1 MSLMISV
8 CARHYYSNNILVF
21 GALFTYSCCSIL
33 YSFATFYS
41 EEPLCSSLEMIEKKR
56 ILYKFEEM
64 QAHPDLYSCVIHS
77 EYIWSLNEY
86 WCLYVWIWL
95 NKI

>member
-41 EEPLCSSLEMIEKKR
+41 EEPLLSSLKNIERKR
-56 ILYKFEEM
+56 MLYNFEEM
-64 QAHPDLYSCVIHS
+64 QACAHLDLYSCVIHS
-77 EYIWSLNEY
+77 EYIWSLNDIGVY
-86 WCLYVWIWL
+86 MYGYG
-95 NKI
+95 